1 MQSRFL
7 RVLYLCLILAGGLLA
22 ALAMARQPGEPN
34 PVAFMVLLFLACG
47 TAALKVRLP
56 GVDRS
61 VSLSFAFAFAAITEL
76 PAAHAFFVVAVSLL
90 YGAFQE
96 GKHGWKSLDLAFDLG
111 SAAVST
117 LCTSEVYA
125 HLGRDFESE
134 RLISMGAAAVVYY
147 VLTSAA
153 SAVQIGFQTRTRP
166 WKVWQEKFFWMGP
179 LYLLVPVAN
188 GIVKMLRQAAWVPHR
203 LLGLALIFGGYRY
216 VKHCFGRLHDQQDHA
231 KRLDLIRQRTIEALA
246 VDIEAKDGA
255 AAGHLQ
261 RVRRHALR
269 LAAKLHCSETEMKT
283 LEMAAL
289 LHDVGNVSVPDY
301 ILGKPGRLTEQ
312 EFLQVAAHAAVGAG
326 IVTAAQFPY
335 PVEEI
340 VMHRHEHW
348 DGSGY
353 PRQLVK
359 NQIPKL
365 ARLLAIVDCF
375 DALVMDRPC
384 RTALPVKQAVRIM
397 REQRGKLFDP
407 QILDAFLEDL
417 PAFVNDLELELK
429 GERARNLLDRS
440 PVQKVRQTWLSDAE
454 ANDSVLRRITF
465 EKLASAPERLISLY
479 DILHVLGSSLNTQQ
493 TIKQALAALRR
504 VIPYDQAGV
513 FLLEGDHY
521 SLVQGEG
528 IPDYCISRF
537 PLSAVRGPL
546 ASAAAARMPLLLPGA
561 PVELAAGLN
570 QHLANAR
577 GSLVAPLVE
586 EEAIVGGMMLCAS
599 SPDRFTL
606 DHAWFLGLITP
617 KLAATLRCAR
627 DVQALREEAAT
638 DPITRLPNARAAF
651 QRMEEEIGRAA
662 RENRQLAVLFL
673 DLNHFK
679 QVNDTYGH
687 VVGDKVLAETAE
699 KLRQSLRPYD
709 FLGRVGGDEFLAVLP
724 GIDDENLRAKVASLK
739 DLIERNVVVAGE
751 GVEVSTSVSV
761 GVACFPRDGKDAEEL
776 MFRSD
781 QRMYEDKRRI
791 SPAPPNPAPAPA
803 WAALSSF
810 ERQFRNQS
818 AG

>member
-1 MQSRFL
+1 MQSRLL

-22 ALAMARQPGEPN
+22 AIAMARQPGEPN
-34 PVAFMVLLFLACG
+34 AAAFAILLFLACG

-61 VSLSFAFAFAAITEL
+61 VSLSFAFAFAAVTEF
-76 PAAHAFFVVAVSLL
+76 PAAHAFFVAAVSLV
-90 YGAFQE
+90 YAAFQE
-96 GKHGWKSLDLAFDLG
+96 EKRAWQPLDLAFNLA

-125 HLGRDFESE
+125 HLGRDFESG
-134 RLISMGAAAVVYY
+134 RLIAMGTAAVVYY
-147 VLTSAA
+147 VLTSGT
-153 SAVQIGFQTRTRP
+153 SALQIGFQTRTRP

-188 GIVKMLRQAAWVPHR
+188 GIAKMLRQTAWAPNR
-203 LLGLALIFGGYRY
+203 LLGLMMIFGGYRY
-216 VKHCFGRLHDQQDHA
+216 VKHYFGRLHDQQDHA
-231 KRLDLIRQRTIEALA
+231 KRLDGIRQRTIEALA
-246 VDIEAKDGA
+246 VAIEAKNGA

-289 LHDVGNVSVPDY
+289 LHDVGNVSAPDY

-312 EFLQVAAHAAVGAG
+312 EFRQAMRRAAVGAG
-326 IVTAAQFPY
+326 IVAAAPFPY
-335 PVEEI
+335 AVEEI
-340 VMHRHEHW
+340 VR
-348 DGSGY
+348 
-353 PRQLVK
+353 R
-359 NQIPKL
+359 
-365 ARLLAIVDCF
+365 R
-375 DALVMDRPC
+375 
-384 RTALPVKQAVRIM
+384 
-397 REQRGKLFDP
+397 
-407 QILDAFLEDL
+407 LDAFLEDL
-417 PAFVNDLELELK
+417 PAFVKDLERELK
-429 GERARNLLDRS
+429 CERARSLLDQT
-440 PVQKVRQTWLSDAE
+440 PAEKVGQTWLSDAE
-454 ANDSVLRRITF
+454 ANDSVLRRITV

-479 DILHVLGSSLNTQQ
+479 DMLHVLGSSLNTQQ
-493 TIKQALAALRR
+493 TIKQALVALRR

-521 SLVQGEG
+521 SLAQGEG
-528 IPDYCISRF
+528 MPDYCISRF
-537 PLSAVRGPL
+537 TLSAAHGAL
-546 ASAAAARMPLLLPGA
+546 AHAAAARLPLLLPGA

-570 QHLANAR
+570 QYLANAR
-577 GSLVAPLVE
+577 ESLVAPLVDHD
-586 EEAIVGGMMLCAS
+586 AIVGGIMLCAS
-599 SPDRFTL
+599 SPDRLTQ

-638 DPITRLPNARAAF
+638 DPVTRLPNARAAF
-651 QRMEEEIGRAA
+651 QRMEEEIRRASREGR
-662 RENRQLAVLFL
+662 RLAVLFL

-739 DLIERNVVVAGE
+739 KLVEQNAVAAGE
-751 GVEVSTSVSV
+751 GVAVSISVSV

-781 QRMYEDKRRI
+781 QRMYEDKRKI
-791 SPAPPNPAPAPA
+791 PAALSSPAPAPA
-803 WAALSSF
+803 AKTL
-810 ERQFRNQS
+810 ERAFVV
-818 AG
+818 